1 MCSKKESKT
10 ENKSPLKFRVN
21 IQSDIVGVVERV
33 NEREIAI
40 PVTRN
45 LRQPGGDAV
54 LKWHMIQ
61 LIEDEEK
68 RVVARFIAHTV
79 NGTTFRRLGVSAED
93 FAESADDGDFEM
105 NEASIRHLVAGTN
118 FLQIRELYVLPA
130 FQGQGLGS
138 WLLREGPEILAEF
151 LSQTFSYIV
160 FPVQA
165 CIFQSEFLANQA
177 LSNDFARERFAQD
190 REKQLVKMLKA
201 AGYYSIPYEK
211 KVFEKMF

>member
-1 MCSKKESKT
+1 MCQEEQNKEI
-10 ENKSPLKFRVN
+10 KSPIKFRVN
-21 IQSDIVGVVERV
+21 IQSDILGLVERV
-33 NEREIAI
+33 NVRESAM

-54 LKWHMIQ
+54 LKWHKIQ
-61 LIEDEEK
+61 LTTGEDE
-68 RVVARFIAHTV
+68 RVIARLTAHTV
-79 NGTTFRRLGVSAED
+79 NGTTFRRLHVSAED
-93 FAESADDGDFEM
+93 FAESAENGDFVM
-105 NEASIRHLVAGTN
+105 NEVSIRHLVAGTN

-160 FPVQA
+160 FPVQP

>member
-10 ENKSPLKFRVN
+10 ESKSPFKFRVN
-21 IQSDIVGVVERV
+21 IQSDILGLIERV

-45 LRQPGGDAV
+45 LRQPGGDSV
-54 LKWHMIQ
+54 LKWHKIQ
-61 LIEDEEK
+61 MIEDEEK
-68 RVVARFIAHTV
+68 RVIARFIAHTV

-118 FLQIRELYVLPA
+118 FLQVRELYVLPA

-138 WLLREGPEILAEF
+138 WLLHEGPEILAEF
-151 LSQTFSYIV
+151 LSQTFSYII
-160 FPVQA
+160 FPVQP
-165 CIFQSEFLANQA
+165 CIFQSEFLENQA
-177 LSNDFARERFAQD
+177 LTNDFARERFAQE
-190 REKQLVKMLKA
+190 RAKQLTKMLKA
-201 AGYYSIPYEK
+201 DGYRHVPYEP
-211 KVFEKMF
+211 KVYEKMF